1 VLEWAIRGRELAGVD
16 EVVLTGGVFQ
26 NPLLLVRACALLS
39 DAGFTPLTGLELPPN
54 DGGLAYGQVLVGSSS

>member
-1 VLEWAIRGRELAGVD
+1 MD
-16 EVVLTGGVFQ
+16 EVVLTEVSFSTLYCSFG
-26 NPLLLVRACALLS
+26 PCALLS